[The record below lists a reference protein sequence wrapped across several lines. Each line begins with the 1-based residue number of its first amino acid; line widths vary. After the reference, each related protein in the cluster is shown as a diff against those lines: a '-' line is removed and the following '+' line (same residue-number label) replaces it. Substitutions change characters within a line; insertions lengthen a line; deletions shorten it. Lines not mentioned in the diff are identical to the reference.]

1 MKTNIQISN
10 QNMNHR
16 NQNKTH
22 KHTYDHYEK
31 YPWIRAMIY
40 MIAKPNM
47 RTQRYK
53 SISNMGVSN
62 TNHACHRTIIMAFI
76 ILIMK
81 QQNMLNMNKMKACKQ

>member
-1 MKTNIQISN
+1 MV
-10 QNMNHR
+10 
-16 NQNKTH
+16 
-22 KHTYDHYEK
+22 
-31 YPWIRAMIY
+31 RAMIY

-62 TNHACHRTIIMAFI
+62 TNHAYHKSNNHDIK

-81 QQNMLNMNKMKACKQ
+81 HQDMLKTMA